1 MNKFWKKKI
10 GFKGFTLIELLIIIS
25 IIGILSAIA
34 ISHFSAAKRQA
45 WNSASKS
52 ALKNAYDAAQA
63 FYVDSPGGTLT
74 TAALQN
80 YGYSPEPYVNLTVV
94 DGSMLGLSMTAS
106 YNQSGAQT
114 YTINFIGSISP

>member
-45 WNSASKS
+45 WNAASKS

-63 FYVDSPGGTLT
+63 FYAESPGGALT
-74 TAALQN
+74 TATLQN
-80 YGYSPEPYVNLTVV
+80 YGYSPEAYVNLTVL

-106 YNQSGAQT
+106 YNQPGAQT
-114 YTINFIGSISP
+114 YTINSIGSISP